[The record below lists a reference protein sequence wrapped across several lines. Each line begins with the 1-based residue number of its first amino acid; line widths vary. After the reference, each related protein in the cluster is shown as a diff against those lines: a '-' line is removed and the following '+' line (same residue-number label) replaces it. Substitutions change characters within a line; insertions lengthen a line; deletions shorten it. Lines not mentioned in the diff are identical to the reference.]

1 MTSVEQPKKA
11 NTSFFNRAG
20 FGKRMEF
27 WIIGE
32 MLRQGLDVYRP
43 LVDDK
48 GIDAIVRRPD
58 GTYVE
63 IQIKA
68 RSKDIA
74 EEQAG
79 LFAGIRCEPNPAY
92 WFIFHSAHIGEGGK
106 MWLMTAAEFMEH
118 ASHQTQGKHAG
129 GYTIHL
135 SGVKRNKET
144 GEREAYAKPQFEK
157 FACTSFERLLA
168 GHEKPYYEGE

>member
-1 MTSVEQPKKA
+1 MEFSKK
-11 NTSFFNRAG
+11 TGKSFFQSAS

-27 WIIGE
+27 WLIGE

-63 IQIKA
+63 VQIKA
-68 RSKDIA
+68 RSKDTT

-79 LFAGIRCEPNPAY
+79 LFAGIRCESNPNY
-92 WFIFHSAHIGEGGK
+92 FFIFHSAQIGENGK
-106 MWLMTAAEFMEH
+106 MWIMTADEFIEN
-118 ASHQTQGKHAG
+118 ASKQIQGKHAG
-129 GYTIHL
+129 SYTLHL
-135 SGVKRNKET
+135 SGCRRNKET
-144 GEREAYAKPQFEK
+144 RRKEPYGKPQFEK
-157 FACTSFERLLA
+157 FACTSFERLLTGVIISA
-168 GHEKPYYEGE
+168 D